1 MARRTTITDELIL
14 STAREVFLEEGIQ
27 AQTSKI
33 AQRAGIS
40 EGTIF
45 KRFATKD
52 ELFLAALSIPYPPP
66 WHATLDKLVGVGD
79 IKENLITLGVELLTY
94 FQHVMPNIIA
104 SSGMKGLPRPMPGQD
119 DLGENSPL
127 AQDLKSIHFYLSREA
142 DLGRIRQMD
151 VEILTTLLFG
161 AFSSPVLQ
169 AVFNRIFDKDL
180 LTDKGLREIAKKT
193 IDIIWQGIDP
203 HST

>member
-14 STAREVFLEEGIQ
+14 KTAREVFLEEGIQ

-52 ELFLAALSIPYPPP
+52 ELFFAALSVPYPPP
-66 WHATLDKLVGVGD
+66 WYETLDRLVGVGD

-94 FQHVMPNIIA
+94 FQQVMPNLIA
-104 SSGMKGLPRPMPGQD
+104 SSGVKMMPRPMPGD
-119 DLGENSPL
+119 EPDFENSPL
-127 AQDLKSIHFYLSREA
+127 AHDLKTIHLYLTRES
-142 DLGRIRQMD
+142 DLGRIRRAD
-151 VEILTTLLFG
+151 VEILTTLQALFCRPCLAG
-161 AFSSPVLQ
+161 SSTKI
-169 AVFNRIFDKDL
+169 R
-180 LTDKGLREIAKKT
+180 
-193 IDIIWQGIDP
+193 
-203 HST
+203 